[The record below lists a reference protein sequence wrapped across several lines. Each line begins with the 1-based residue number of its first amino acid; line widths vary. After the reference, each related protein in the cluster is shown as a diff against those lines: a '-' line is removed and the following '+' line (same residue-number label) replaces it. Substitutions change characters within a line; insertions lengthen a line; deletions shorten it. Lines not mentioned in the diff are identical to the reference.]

1 MPRLGR
7 YQLFFRLMD
16 AAMLCQLIVIAAA
29 LFKQVTGRS
38 AVDGVLGWPFL
49 VIFIVAV
56 ILPTL
61 LIFQRWMRDDFSE
74 LLWQRTAGTV
84 LKALVILPFPIL
96 ITVTVAITL
105 GDPITLAVDGDRGLT
120 PQVEGMMVGFVRS
133 VAALWLVAPILFVFA
148 FQWHRWRAFR

>member
-1 MPRLGR
+1 
-7 YQLFFRLMD
+7 
-16 AAMLCQLIVIAAA
+16 MLCQLIVIAAA